1 MKIFS
6 QSNGDRKEKK
16 KMRNKQRPIKSTNYM
31 GQLHKKM
38 IQLQSNYVSNDISN

>member
-16 KMRNKQRPIKSTNYM
+16 KMRNKQRPIESTNYM
-31 GQLHKKM
+31 VQLHKKWYNSKV
-38 IQLQSNYVSNDISN
+38 II